1 MENDEYTPEL
11 EQDENQNEEAVEY
24 TEDVQD
30 EDQEEQIDWKARALK
45 SEAILA
51 RNRDK
56 NREKPQ
62 AQKAQP
68 KDDGNLN
75 SKDLFALMKANV
87 SEDDIDDVVDY
98 AKFKNISVSEALKS
112 SAVKAIIAEKTEFK
126 KTAEVSNT
134 SNARRGSSKVSDDV
148 LLSNLSK
155 GNIPEKGSEEA
166 ERIFWARRGGKR

>member
-87 SEDDIDDVVDY
+87 SED
-98 AKFKNISVSEALKS
+98 
-112 SAVKAIIAEKTEFK
+112 
-126 KTAEVSNT
+126 
-134 SNARRGSSKVSDDV
+134 V
-148 LLSNLSK
+148 L
-155 GNIPEKGSEEA
+155 
-166 ERIFWARRGGKR
+166 